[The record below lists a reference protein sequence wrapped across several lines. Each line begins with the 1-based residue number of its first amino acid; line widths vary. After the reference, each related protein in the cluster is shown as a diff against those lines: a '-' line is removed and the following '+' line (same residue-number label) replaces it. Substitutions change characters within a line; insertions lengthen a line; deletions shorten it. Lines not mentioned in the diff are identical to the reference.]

1 MPDRILLRDLAGPV
15 STILVEGGLIVRF
28 GVGRDAAAD
37 QVIDGGGLTALPGF
51 IELQVN
57 GIGEHDFTSDPTSI
71 ARAGPLLARHGVT
84 SFLATIVTS
93 PRGTVEAALDALA
106 SASSFGGAI
115 PLGLHVEGPF
125 LSPMRHGAHDPELLR
140 APDLAELRTWTA
152 RGIRIVTLAPELPG
166 GMDAVRL
173 VADAGAVA
181 AIGHT
186 NADAET
192 ARAAIDAGARY
203 ATHLFNA
210 MRPMAHRDPG
220 AAGALLADERV
231 TVGLIAD
238 GRHVDPTMLAVA
250 GRAAAGRF
258 SIVSDAVSSTLGHR
272 ALDRA
277 LDRAD
282 GDARLPDGT
291 LAGGSFGLD
300 HGVRTMA
307 GLVGVDAAV
316 EAVTGTPARL
326 LSLEDG
332 RGAVREAGRA
342 DLVLV
347 TPDLEV
353 ALTIV
358 GGRIVHRAEVA
369 AG

>member
-1 MPDRILLRDLAGPV
+1 VLGINVLSAHRKQMTDKGFDHDESKPRDYEPGGKPFPGEWSYRFNPDNLEVTARPV
-15 STILVEGGLIVRF
+15 SHTGGKKVALLVIVCNDYDR
-28 GVGRDAAAD
+28 
-37 QVIDGGGLTALPGF
+37 P
-51 IELQVN
+51 
-57 GIGEHDFTSDPTSI
+57 
-71 ARAGPLLARHGVT
+71 
-84 SFLATIVTS
+84 
-93 PRGTVEAALDALA
+93 VEAALDGLA
-106 SASSFGGAI
+106 SASSSGGAI

-140 APDLAELRTWTA
+140 ALDLAELRTWTA

-166 GMDAVRL
+166 GMEAVRL

-332 RGAVREAGRA
+332 RGAVREGGRA